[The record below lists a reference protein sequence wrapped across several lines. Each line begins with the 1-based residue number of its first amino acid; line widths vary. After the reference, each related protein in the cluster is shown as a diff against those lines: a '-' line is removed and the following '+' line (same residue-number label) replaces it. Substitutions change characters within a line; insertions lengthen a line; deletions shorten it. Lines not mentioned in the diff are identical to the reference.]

1 MKRHIL
7 WILAIILIGVCG
19 IMNGCKDPSSLPDQE
34 NGRNLLV
41 KDEMS
46 KYQIVLSSEAEASE
60 VTAANE
66 LKKYIKSISGCSLE
80 ITDDTSA
87 PSGHEIVIGQT
98 ARDVYGDFDWEWMGE
113 EGYTVQMKDFT
124 LVIAGGSG
132 RGTLYGVYGFLESLG
147 WRMIGAPRQTHNKI
161 LNNFRV

>member
-19 IMNGCKDPSSLPDQE
+19 MMNGCKDPSSLPDME

-46 KYQIVLSSEAEASE
+46 KYQIVLSSEASASE

-66 LKKYIKSISGCSLE
+66 LQKYIKSMSGCSLE

-98 ARDVYGDFDWEWMGE
+98 ART
-113 EGYTVQMKDFT
+113 YTAILT
-124 LVIAGGSG
+124 
-132 RGTLYGVYGFLESLG
+132 GTG
-147 WRMIGAPRQTHNKI
+147 WGKKAIPYW
-161 LNNFRV
+161 

>member
-98 ARDVYGDFDWEWMGE
+98 ARDVYLSLIHILPKGKWCMHLE
-113 EGYTVQMKDFT
+113 
-124 LVIAGGSG
+124 
-132 RGTLYGVYGFLESLG
+132 RGTPICLQRKFFTEQAVLYAYTRF
-147 WRMIGAPRQTHNKI
+147 
-161 LNNFRV
+161 

>member
-1 MKRHIL
+1 
-7 WILAIILIGVCG
+7 
-19 IMNGCKDPSSLPDQE
+19 MNGCKDPSSLPDQE

-132 RGTLYGVYGFLESLG
+132 RGTERNTAREQLLQSVQQNSGQIDFAGVG
-147 WRMIGAPRQTHNKI
+147 RR
-161 LNNFRV
+161 NFKRRAAARA

>member
-1 MKRHIL
+1 MTRHIL

-19 IMNGCKDPSSLPDQE
+19 MMNGCKDPSSLPDME

-46 KYQIVLSSEAEASE
+46 KYQIVLSSEASASE

-66 LKKYIKSISGCSLE
+66 LQKYIKSMSGCSLE

-98 ARDVYGDFDWEWMGE
+98 ARDVYGDFDWDWMGE
-113 EGYTVQMKDFT
+113 EGY
-124 LVIAGGSG
+124 AA
-132 RGTLYGVYGFLESLG
+132 SLLPTAKRCPN
-147 WRMIGAPRQTHNKI
+147 WKRS
-161 LNNFRV
+161 